1 MAIKHFRVGRT
12 AGVPGPRNT
21 PAVNMGK
28 KNQLIMNQNQV
39 SGDNVHGQDKHAR
52 LMVVDDDRLV
62 LATLVNGLRNRGYE
76 VSGFATGDEALLA
89 YRLDPPDLVMLDMRM
104 PGMSGTETAHAM
116 LAHLHRPILM
126 LSAHDDQA
134 IVKEAVSIG
143 VAGYLVKPIEVNQL
157 VPTIEAT
164 LARFAEV
171 AALMANTENLREG
184 LEQNRVISTVVGIL
198 MERAG
203 LGQDQA
209 FEHLRQLAR
218 HRRRT
223 LRDVAAEIIQAMM
236 VVNSAVPTR
245 NGP

>member
-1 MAIKHFRVGRT
+1 MS
-12 AGVPGPRNT
+12 
-21 PAVNMGK
+21 
-28 KNQLIMNQNQV
+28 QNQA
-39 SGDNVHGQDKHAR
+39 SRDNVRGQDKRAR
-52 LMVVDDDRLV
+52 LMIVDDDRLV
-62 LATLVNGLRNRGYE
+62 LATLINGLKNRGYE
-76 VSGFATGDEALLA
+76 VSGFATGDDGLAA
-89 YRLDPPDLVMLDMRM
+89 YRQEPPDLVLLDVRM

-116 LAHLHRPILM
+116 LTHLHRPILM

-223 LRDVAAEIIQAMM
+223 LRDIAIEIVQATS
-236 VVNSAVPTR
+236 VVNSAMSWR
-245 NGP
+245 N